1 MGERTLFP
9 NASTKDT
16 LAYCWRQ
23 MQPDRVA
30 FAGACTAIVLG
41 TLANAV
47 AAPLIFAALLS
58 RISQLGPTTRDC
70 GSPSARCSSPTRF
83 VLAAATVFGRI
94 GGWMNWGATLRSFGR
109 AITSGYDHL
118 IGLSHSWHTD
128 RPSGEVIATLETS
141 TWAFVDM
148 IDAMVWGILRISVTT
163 LGAIVVLGIVAWP
176 VALVMAGLVG
186 VFALVLHRRM
196 GRVVAAEKEFSD
208 AHSRAT
214 GVIADTIA
222 NLTTVRSQAAE
233 EREKEHVG
241 ALVADSISADLRAR
255 KVFTTTR
262 IQMESAMA
270 FFNWASIVVGVVL
283 ALHHVAAAGAV
294 YLILF
299 YATFVGTSLEES
311 FEFIRLISRAIG
323 RCAKFAG
330 IAATQPDIVDLPR
343 ARPTWWCRTGG
354 SSSGTCASPTA
365 AARPLF
371 DGLDLRIE
379 PGEHVGLV
387 GPSGSGKTTLTKL
400 LLRFA
405 DRDGGLIE
413 IDGQDIARV
422 TQHSLR
428 RHIAYV
434 PQDPQMLHRTI
445 AENICYGMEDA
456 TRTAS
461 TWTWCARWA
470 RPPTWTSSWSGS
482 PTGYETVVGERG
494 HEALGRPAPAG
505 GHRAGHGQGGQGAR
519 ARRGHLGVGLG
530 VGVARARG
538 AVAPHGRHDGPGG
551 GAPAGHH
558 RPARPDRGA
567 RPRARRRAGHARR
580 AAGRRPRR
588 RLRPS
593 VGAPVGWLPGRLTCG
608 RRRGRDRV
616 RPVSATP
623 DAQPSVRQR
632 AGKTRKVV
640 DQPGRVDD
648 VDEALVGF
656 GHRLGDGQAESR
668 AGHAHLGRRG
678 QAGRSA
684 RRVGRARSRGCPGPS
699 SRTCTRA

>member
-23 MQPDRVA
+23 MQPDRAA
-30 FAGACTAIVLG
+30 FTGACAAIVLG

-58 RISQLGPTTRDC
+58 RISQLGPHAHE
-70 GSPSARCSSPTRF
+70 GLWQSFGPLLVAYAF
-83 VLAAATVFGRI
+83 VLAAATLFGRI

-118 IGLSHSWHTD
+118 MSLSHSWHTD

-141 TWAFVDM
+141 TWAFADM

-163 LGAIVVLGIVAWP
+163 VGAIVVLGIVAWP

-186 VFALVLHRRM
+186 VFGLVLHRRM
-196 GRVVAAEKEFSD
+196 GRVVTAEKQFSD

-233 EREKEHVG
+233 EREMEHVSS
-241 ALVADSISADLRAR
+241 LVADSMRADLRAR

-270 FFNWASIVVGVVL
+270 FFNWAAIVVGVVL

-330 IAATQPDIVDLPR
+330 IAATQPDIVDLPG
-343 ARPTWWCRTGG
+343 APDMVVPHGG
-354 SSSGTCASPTA
+354 VEFVDLRFAYPGGA
-365 AARPLF
+365 PLF
-371 DGLDLRIE
+371 EGLDLRIE

-400 LLRFA
+400 LLRYA
-405 DRDGGLIE
+405 DREGGSIE
-413 IDGQDIARV
+413 IDGQDIRRV

-428 RHIAYV
+428 GHIAYV

-445 AENICYGMEDA
+445 AENICYGMELADGQGVDMDLVRDVGRA
-456 TRTAS
+456 AYVDEFVERL
-461 TWTWCARWA
+461 
-470 RPPTWTSSWSGS
+470 PD
-482 PTGYETVVGERG
+482 GYETMVGERG
-494 HEALGRPAPAG
+494 MKLSGGQRQRVAIAQAMAKGAKVLVLDEATSALDSESESLVQEALWHLMQGTTALVVA
-505 GHRAGHGQGGQGAR
+505 HRLATIAR
-519 ARRGHLGVGLG
+519 LDRIVVL
-530 VGVARARG
+530 
-538 AVAPHGRHDGPGG
+538 
-551 GAPAGHH
+551 
-558 RPARPDRGA
+558 DRG
-567 RPRARRRAGHARR
+567 RVVEQGTHAELL
-580 AAGRRPRR
+580 AAGRNG
-588 RLRPS
+588 
-593 VGAPVGWLPGRLTCG
+593 VYGRLWAHQSG
-608 RRRGRDRV
+608 
-616 RPVSATP
+616 
-623 DAQPSVRQR
+623 
-632 AGKTRKVV
+632 
-640 DQPGRVDD
+640 
-648 VDEALVGF
+648 GF
-656 GHRLGDGQAESR
+656 LA
-668 AGHAHLGRRG
+668 A
-678 QAGRSA
+678 
-684 RRVGRARSRGCPGPS
+684 
-699 SRTCTRA
+699 